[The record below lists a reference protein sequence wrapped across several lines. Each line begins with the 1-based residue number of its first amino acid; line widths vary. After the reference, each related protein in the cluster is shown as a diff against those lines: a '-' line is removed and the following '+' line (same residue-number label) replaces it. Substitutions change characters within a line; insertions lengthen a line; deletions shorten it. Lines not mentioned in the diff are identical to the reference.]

1 MSDVVTLPCA
11 LYMVEVEC
19 KYIFLATINTRISFQ
34 VVINPVLDFDSSLQ
48 VPFELVLLFA
58 RSAV

>member
-19 KYIFLATINTRISFQ
+19 EYIALATINARISFQ
-34 VVINPVLDFDSSLQ
+34 VVINPVLDL
-48 VPFELVLLFA
+48 
-58 RSAV
+58 